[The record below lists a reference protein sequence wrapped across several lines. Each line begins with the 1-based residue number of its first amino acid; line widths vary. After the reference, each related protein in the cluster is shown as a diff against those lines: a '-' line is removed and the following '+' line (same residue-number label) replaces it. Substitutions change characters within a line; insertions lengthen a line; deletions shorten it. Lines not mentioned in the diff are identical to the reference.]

1 MAQTSA
7 DGARRWPAFAEF
19 HGQGPAAAAPAA
31 ISSDPPMITTRLSFE
46 QVSTVKTECAM
57 EMHNVALKWVRR
69 YCEVRGL
76 PYKQFGLAYARQL
89 KITPVIKSLPNNP
102 EAYEFM

>member
-1 MAQTSA
+1 
-7 DGARRWPAFAEF
+7 
-19 HGQGPAAAAPAA
+19 
-31 ISSDPPMITTRLSFE
+31 
-46 QVSTVKTECAM
+46 M

-69 YCEVRGL
+69 DCEVRGL